1 MTVEQTDRDG
11 TGPLRPRHPPSV
23 PLADLVRLLDTL
35 DPAGADTRGGP
46 VDALIRVTG
55 ITQDSRDVV
64 TGDLYVARAGGRT
77 HGATHAPAARA
88 AGAVAALTDAAGAAR
103 CRDAGLATVV
113 ATDPGAVAGA
123 VAHDLYG
130 HPAAAMT
137 MIGITGTNGKTTT
150 SFFVEAAL
158 RALGRRPGLIGTVA
172 VKIGGPTEAE
182 STVRAA
188 ARTTPESTELAA
200 TLATMREAGCDAVVM
215 EVSSHAL
222 SLARVD
228 GIHFTAAGFL
238 NLAADHLDL
247 HGDMESYFAAKA
259 SLFAAHRATVGV
271 VDVDTGWGRRL
282 ASLAPIPVVTVS
294 IAGTPG
300 QPSDG
305 GHPADV
311 GVDELTVDPTGGTH
325 ATIRLPHGRS
335 VPVHVEMPGLHNLAD
350 AVMAVT
356 LVDCIGGDPALA
368 AGAITHARVPGRM
381 ERFELPTGAVAF
393 VDYAHTPE
401 AITSALA
408 ALVRPAGARILA
420 VAGCGG
426 DRDPGK
432 RRPMGAA
439 LARGADVVVVTDDNP
454 RSEDPA
460 GIRAAALAGVRS
472 TGFAGELVEIG
483 DRAAAIAFTL
493 DRALPGD
500 VVIVL
505 GKGHEQGQDVA
516 GIVHPFDDREQIR
529 RWTAAA

>member
-1 MTVEQTDRDG
+1 MTAEQTDRDDSR
-11 TGPLRPRHPPSV
+11 PLRPRQPPSLSL
-23 PLADLVRLLDTL
+23 PDLRRLLDTL
-35 DPAGADTRGGP
+35 DPEGAGARRGP
-46 VDALIRVTG
+46 VAADSHVTG
-55 ITQDSRDVV
+55 ITQDSRDVQ
-64 TGDLYVARAGGRT
+64 TGDLYVARAGGRS
-77 HGATHAPAARA
+77 HGAAFAVAARA
-88 AGAVAALTDAAGAAR
+88 AGAVAALTDAAGATR
-103 CRDAGLATVV
+103 CRDAGLATFV
-113 ATDPGAVAGA
+113 ASDPGSICGA

-158 RALGRRPGLIGTVA
+158 RALGRRPGLIGTIA
-172 VKIGGPTEAE
+172 VKIGGPTDAT
-182 STVRAA
+182 STVRTAS
-188 ARTTPESTELAA
+188 RTTPESTELAA

-228 GIHFTAAGFL
+228 GIHFAAAGFL
-238 NLAADHLDL
+238 NLAEDHLDL
-247 HGDMESYFAAKA
+247 HGDMERYFAAKA
-259 SLFAAHRATVGV
+259 SLFAADRASVGV
-271 VDVDTGWGRRL
+271 IDIDTGWGRRL
-282 ASLAPIPVVTVS
+282 ASRAPIPVVTVS
-294 IAGTPG
+294 TDGTA
-300 QPSDG
+300 SAH
-305 GHPADV
+305 GHAPDV
-311 GVDELTVDPTGGTH
+311 DVDAITVDATGGTH
-325 ATIRLPHGRS
+325 AVIRLPHRRA
-335 VPVHVEMPGLHNLAD
+335 VPVHVGMPGLHNLAD

-356 LVDCIGGDPALA
+356 LVDSIGGDPVVA
-368 AGAITHARVPGRM
+368 AAAITDARVPGRM
-381 ERFELPTGAVAF
+381 ERFELPGGAVAF

-432 RRPMGAA
+432 RGPMGAA

-460 GIRAAALAGVRS
+460 VIRAAALAGARS

-483 DRAAAIAFTL
+483 DRAAAIAFAL
-493 DRALPGD
+493 ERARPGD
-500 VVIVL
+500 IVIVL

-516 GIVHPFDDREQIR
+516 GIVASFDDREQIR

>member
-1 MTVEQTDRDG
+1 V
-11 TGPLRPRHPPSV
+11 SV
-23 PLADLVRLLDTL
+23 ADLVLLLDTL
-35 DPAGADTRGGP
+35 DPAGADGRRGSIGP
-46 VDALIRVTG
+46 QVRVTG

-64 TGDLYVARAGGRT
+64 PGDLYVARAGGRT
-77 HGATHAPAARA
+77 HGAAHARAARA
-88 AGAVAALTDAAGAAR
+88 AGAVAALTDAAGVAR
-103 CRDAGLATVV
+103 CRDAGLATLV
-113 ATDPGAVAGA
+113 TSDPGAVAGA
-123 VAHDLYG
+123 VAHDLYD

-137 MIGITGTNGKTTT
+137 MIGVTGTNGKTTT

-158 RALGRRPGLIGTVA
+158 RALGHRPGLIGTIATKV
-172 VKIGGPTEAE
+172 GGATDAE
-182 STVRAA
+182 STVRMST
-188 ARTTPESTELAA
+188 RTTPESTELAA

-222 SLARVD
+222 ALARVD
-228 GIHFTAAGFL
+228 GIRFAAAGFL
-238 NLAADHLDL
+238 NLAEDHLDL

-259 SLFAAHRATVGV
+259 SLFAARRSAVGV

-282 ASLAPIPVVTVS
+282 ASRAPIPVVTVS
-294 IAGTPG
+294 ITGAPTGTV
-300 QPSDG
+300 
-305 GHPADV
+305 HPADV
-311 GVDELTVDPTGGTH
+311 GVEEITIDPTGGTH

-335 VPVHVEMPGLHNLAD
+335 VPVDIEMPGLHNLAD

-356 LVDCIGGDPALA
+356 LVDCIGGDPAVA
-368 AGAITHARVPGRM
+368 AGAIAHARVPGRM
-381 ERFELPTGAVAF
+381 ERFELPNGAVAF

-408 ALVRPAGARILA
+408 ALVRPADARIFA

-432 RRPMGAA
+432 RGPMGAA

-460 GIRAAALAGVRS
+460 RIRAAAIAGVGS

-483 DRAAAIAFTL
+483 DRAAAIAFAL
-493 DRALPGD
+493 DRAQPGD

-516 GIVHPFDDREQIR
+516 GTIHPFDDREQIR
-529 RWTAAA
+529 RWARTAA

>member
-1 MTVEQTDRDG
+1 VTAPQSDRDRAR
-11 TGPLRPRHPPSV
+11 PLRPRQPPSV
-23 PLADLVRLLDTL
+23 PVADLVRLLDTL
-35 DPAGADTRGGP
+35 DPPGADARRGP
-46 VDALIRVTG
+46 VEHDVRVTG
-55 ITQDSRDVV
+55 ITQDSRAVEP
-64 TGDLYVARAGGRT
+64 GDLYVARAGGRT
-77 HGATHAPAARA
+77 HGADHAGLARA
-88 AGAVAALTDAAGAAR
+88 AGAVAALTDTDGAAR
-103 CRDAGLATVV
+103 CRDAGLATLV
-113 ATDPGAVAGA
+113 ATDPAAVAGPL
-123 VAHDLYG
+123 AHELYG

-158 RALGRRPGLIGTVA
+158 RALGHRPGLIGTIA
-172 VKIGGPTEAE
+172 VTIAGPTAGE
-182 STVRAA
+182 STVRPA

-200 TLATMREAGCDAVVM
+200 TLATMREAGCDTVVM

-222 SLARVD
+222 ALARVD
-228 GIHFTAAGFL
+228 GIHFAAAGFL
-238 NLAADHLDL
+238 NLAEDHLDL

-259 SLFAAHRATVGV
+259 SLFATHRASVGV
-271 VDVDTGWGRRL
+271 VDIDTGWGRRL
-282 ASLAPIPVVTVS
+282 ASRAPIPIVTVS
-294 IAGTPG
+294 TAGRPG
-300 QPSDG
+300 DG
-305 GHPADV
+305 GHAADV
-311 GVDELTVDPTGGTH
+311 GVDELTVDATGGTH
-325 ATIRLPHGRS
+325 ATIRLPHGRA
-335 VPVHVEMPGLHNLAD
+335 VPVDIEMPGLHNLAD

-356 LVDCIGGDPALA
+356 LVDCIGGDPAVA
-368 AGAITHARVPGRM
+368 AGAIATARVPGRM
-381 ERFELPTGAVAF
+381 ERFDLPGGAVAF

-432 RRPMGAA
+432 RGPMGAA

-460 GIRAAALAGVRS
+460 GIRAAALAGARS

-483 DRAAAIAFTL
+483 DRAAAIVFAL
-493 DRALPGD
+493 DRAAPGD

-516 GIVHPFDDREQIR
+516 GTIHPFDDRERIR
-529 RWTAAA
+529 AWVAAR